1 MCGLYATASACL
13 FTLLLN
19 TYHSNKIMLN
29 TGADKDE
36 KHGRHIFLFSGSRE
50 ELFGVGGERSVDW
63 RKPQTARND
72 NQCCTAVTYI

>member
-1 MCGLYATASACL
+1 M
-13 FTLLLN
+13 
-19 TYHSNKIMLN
+19 MLN

-36 KHGRHIFLFSGSRE
+36 KHGRHIFLFSGSWE
-50 ELFGVGGERSVDW
+50 ELFGVGGEWSVDW

>member
-19 TYHSNKIMLN
+19 TYHSNKMMLN

-36 KHGRHIFLFSGSRE
+36 KHGRHIFLFSGSWE
-50 ELFGVGGERSVDW
+50 ELFGVGGEWTEENLKRLEMTISVAP
-63 RKPQTARND
+63 R
-72 NQCCTAVTYI
+72 